1 MAGSNIFIMYT
12 SANGQNVTVSP
23 RQGVGE
29 VEPEHDGSDS
39 AQITLLEGS
48 GVSNGKMIANVRCH
62 NCNSWNGGTM
72 DFRSSNAKWIY
83 AAKRGSPLDSDDLG
97 EELSQ
102 HDINDDFT
110 WDFSTAKGGNDVNPF
125 VAAASSSTPSTPDGP
140 NATNTPNTSNTTTTT
155 TTNIG
160 YSVPS
165 NIKQIMMAH
174 GILASLAFVVLF
186 PVGGMLIRLATF
198 SGFVRVHVCIQ
209 LLAYAI
215 FLAAF
220 GLGAYMSN
228 LFSLT
233 SRRHPII
240 GIIVLVLIFFQPIF
254 GYIHHRLFK
263 LDGRRNVWSIVHITI
278 GRVAIIL
285 GIING
290 GLGLD
295 LAGNASRGALIAY
308 GVVGGL
314 FGIAYLVAAAF
325 GEVQLAKRGKAEAR
339 QSVVNEKSQ
348 REEMA
353 VKQGV

>member
-1 MAGSNIFIMYT
+1 MAGANIFIMYT

-23 RQGVGE
+23 RRGVGE
-29 VEPEHDGSDS
+29 VEPEHDSSDT
-39 AQITLLEGS
+39 ADITLLEGS
-48 GVSNGKMIANVRCH
+48 GVSNGMMIANVRCS

-83 AAKRGSPLDSDDLG
+83 AAKRGSPLDSDDLS
-97 EELSQ
+97 EDLSQ

-125 VAAASSSTPSTPDGP
+125 VAAASSSNPNAP
-140 NATNTPNTSNTTTTT
+140 NATNTPSTANTTTTT
-155 TTNIG
+155 STSLG
-160 YSVPS
+160 YSAPS
-165 NIKQIMMAH
+165 KQIMMAH
-174 GILASLAFVVLF
+174 GILASLAFVILF
-186 PVGGMLIRLATF
+186 PIGGILVRLATF
-198 SGFVRVHVCIQ
+198 SGFVRIHVCIQ
-209 LLAYAI
+209 LLAYTI

-228 LFSLT
+228 LFSFT

-254 GYIHHRLFK
+254 GYIHHRLIK
-263 LDGRRNVWSIVHITI
+263 KNGRRNFWSFVHITI

-295 LAGNASRGALIAY
+295 LAGNASKGALIAY
-308 GVVGGL
+308 GVIGGL
-314 FGIAYLVAAAF
+314 FGVAYLLAAAF
-325 GEVQLAKRGKAEAR
+325 GEAQLAKRGKAKAR
-339 QSVVNEKSQ
+339 QSVMSEKS
-348 REEMA
+348 RPEEVS

>member
-12 SANGQNVTVSP
+12 SADGQNVTVSP
-23 RQGVGE
+23 RLGVGH
-29 VEPEHDGSDS
+29 VEPEHDSSDT

-48 GVSNGKMIANVRCH
+48 GVSNGKMVANVRCS

-72 DFRSSNAKWIY
+72 DFRGSNAQWIY
-83 AAKRGSPLDSDDLG
+83 AAKRGSALNSDDLG

-102 HDINDDFT
+102 HDINDEFT
-110 WDFSTAKGGNDVNPF
+110 WDFSSAKGGNDVNPF
-125 VAAASSSTPSTPDGP
+125 VAAASSGTPNGANTS
-140 NATNTPNTSNTTTTT
+140 NTPNTSNTTTTT
-155 TTNIG
+155 SSSLG

-165 NIKQIMMAH
+165 NINQIMMAH
-174 GILASLAFVVLF
+174 GILASLAFVILF
-186 PVGGMLIRLATF
+186 PVGGMLVRLANF
-198 SGFVRVHVCIQ
+198 SGFVRVHICIQ
-209 LLAYAI
+209 LLAYAV

-233 SRRHPII
+233 SNRHPII

-254 GYIHHRLFK
+254 GYMHHRLIK
-263 LDGRRNVWSIVHITI
+263 KNGRRNVWSFVHITI

-290 GLGLD
+290 GLGLA

-308 GVVGGL
+308 GVIGGL
-314 FGIAYLVAAAF
+314 FGVAYLVVAAF
-325 GEVQLAKRGKAEAR
+325 GEVQLAKRGKEKAR
-339 QSVVNEKSQ
+339 QSINGEKSQ
-348 REEMA
+348 TEDISG
-353 VKQGV
+353 KQGV